1 MLSAAQ
7 AHEVFP
13 SIGDMRVIDDRVV
26 FDIQANIESFVAGIN
41 LTETA
46 NTNDDERAAAYD
58 TLRSLDPA
66 GLQAAFTAFW
76 PQMADGITLMADGA
90 PLIPV
95 LDDVVAGPI
104 GAVEVV
110 RNATFQFSAALP
122 EGSTHV
128 QMGWAPEFGTLVLR
142 QQDVPNPYD
151 GFLQAGTVSEPI
163 NINGGGQVSGWQ
175 AFVDYIPVGFDHI
188 VPKGLD
194 HILFVLGLFFLAAQ
208 FRPLILQISLF
219 TLAHTITLALAAL
232 GVVTVSS
239 EIVEPLIAASIVF
252 IAVENIWARGISPWR
267 PFVIFGFGLLHG
279 LGFASVLGEFG
290 LPGGAFVPALI
301 GFNIGVEI
309 GQLAVVSAMF
319 LFVWQALRVDEGEN
333 EAGRGAVL
341 YAVLL
346 VVGLGLTII
355 NVAAVG
361 SLSAA
366 FAFLFD
372 NAALLLALAMTLVSA
387 LCILSIQRRDY
398 VDAYRYF
405 VAIPCSVFI
414 AIIGAY
420 WVVERVFF

>member
-1 MLSAAQ
+1 MLSTAQ

-13 SIGDMRVIDDRVV
+13 SIGDMRIIDGRVV

-46 NTNDDERAAAYD
+46 NTNDDAQALAYD
-58 TLRSLDPA
+58 ALRSLNPA
-66 GLQAAFTAFW
+66 DLQARFTAFW
-76 PQMADGITLMADGA
+76 PQMADAITLTADDV
-90 PLIPV
+90 PLATV
-95 LDDVVAGPI
+95 LDGVTVGPV

-110 RNATFQFSAALP
+110 RNSTFQFSAALP
-122 EGSTHV
+122 EGATHV

-142 QQDVPNPYD
+142 QQGVPNPYD
-151 GFLQAGTVSEPI
+151 GFLQAGTLSGPI
-163 NINGGGQVSGWQ
+163 NLDGGGQVSGWQ
-175 AFVDYIPVGFDHI
+175 TLVDYIPVGFDHI
-188 VPKGLD
+188 VPKGMD

-232 GVVTVSS
+232 GYVTVSAD
-239 EIVEPLIAASIVF
+239 IVEPLIAASIVF
-252 IAVENIWARGISPWR
+252 IAVENIWAKGISPWR

-290 LPGGAFVPALI
+290 LPEGAFVPALI

-333 EAGRGAVL
+333 EAMRGTGI
-341 YAVLL
+341 YGVLL

-355 NVAAVG
+355 NVAASG
-361 SLSAA
+361 SLSVA
-366 FAFLFD
+366 FAFLLD
-372 NAALLLALAMTLVSA
+372 NAALLLALAMTLVSI
-387 LCILSIQRRDY
+387 LCIISIQRRDY
-398 VDAYRYF
+398 VDAYRHF

-420 WVVERVFF
+420 WVLERVFF